1 MQWPVNLKQTLLN
14 NAGKISVLL
23 LLATM
28 LCAIGYLLPL
38 RTEVFRPTREV
49 LHQSFRGAG
58 EMAAL
63 NQAQLSSKTPLRLQS
78 LLVDTGDKVKR
89 GERLAQFDDQE
100 LQADE
105 QAAKA
110 ALDGAISSEAAA
122 HINWLRQQ
130 HVEQQAKDD
139 DRRAQILSRTG
150 KGAISQSDL
159 ENTKTSLQT
168 AQLDLASAQYQWQQA
183 QHARTEAQAQWHAA
197 QSRLADAHMEAPFSG
212 LITDRKCST
221 GDIISPGTTCIEL
234 TDTHSLY
241 ISARFDESVLGTI
254 QVGDSCDVFLR
265 SHPHQALH
273 GYVERINRSVD
284 SDTREFT
291 ANIGLPALPPGWA
304 LGERAVVVLHH
315 ASAQPVLT
323 LPENLLTHANGE
335 TWVWLLEKGHAVLRK
350 VQIGQHTEQIS
361 EITQGIT
368 PDSLVLPP
376 AHYRPGRL
384 ISPVRSENESRD

>member
-1 MQWPVNLKQTLLN
+1 MQWPVNFKQTLLN

-221 GDIISPGTTCIEL
+221 GDIISPE
-234 TDTHSLY
+234 
-241 ISARFDESVLGTI
+241 
-254 QVGDSCDVFLR
+254 
-265 SHPHQALH
+265 
-273 GYVERINRSVD
+273 
-284 SDTREFT
+284 
-291 ANIGLPALPPGWA
+291 
-304 LGERAVVVLHH
+304 
-315 ASAQPVLT
+315 QPVL
-323 LPENLLTHANGE
+323 
-335 TWVWLLEKGHAVLRK
+335 
-350 VQIGQHTEQIS
+350 S
-361 EITQGIT
+361 
-368 PDSLVLPP
+368 
-376 AHYRPGRL
+376 
-384 ISPVRSENESRD
+384 